1 MQRQAT
7 MAVGATGRAMSAMS
21 IRGLRSFMLSSLQ
34 SRTYSLAS
42 WRSNLNLS
50 PGFAA
55 LSPSFAVTKNPLHA
69 LPSAPALPSAG
80 RSFFSWLGGQK
91 DGASKDFSQEEAKK
105 AIDGGGI
112 LLDVRRIDEFY
123 TGHAKIAVNIP
134 HEVLGARI
142 NEVHKL
148 TQNDFQKAIV
158 VHCRSGARSAVAK
171 RILEENGYKNVLNLG
186 GISDV
191 MATFEMA

>member
-1 MQRQAT
+1 MQRQIACSA
-7 MAVGATGRAMSAMS
+7 MRGVMSAMGGRS
-21 IRGLRSFMLSSLQ
+21 LRSLMLSSLQ
-34 SRTYSLAS
+34 MRSYSLAGWKS
-42 WRSNLNLS
+42 TLNPSHAAVSMEPQLS
-50 PGFAA
+50 VNKTLVTPLPVAA
-55 LSPSFAVTKNPLHA
+55 G
-69 LPSAPALPSAG
+69 LPNAR
-80 RSFFSWLGGQK
+80 RSFFSWLGGNK
-91 DGASKDFSQEEAKK
+91 DETSKDFSPEAAKK
-105 AIDGGGI
+105 AIEEGGI
-112 LLDVRRIDEFY
+112 LLDVRRVDEYY
-123 TGHAKIAVNIP
+123 TGHAKVSVNIP
-134 HEVLGARI
+134 HEELGARI